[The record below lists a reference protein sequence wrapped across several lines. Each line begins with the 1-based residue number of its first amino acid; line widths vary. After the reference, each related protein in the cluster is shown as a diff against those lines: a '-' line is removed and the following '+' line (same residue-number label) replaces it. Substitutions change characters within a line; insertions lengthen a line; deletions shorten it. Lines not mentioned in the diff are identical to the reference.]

1 MKVFISTTTFA
12 EYSQRPLDLLKERKV
27 DFDLN
32 SNKRKLGEEE
42 IRGILSTG
50 AYSGLIAGTEP
61 LTQKVLESAKNL
73 KVISRV
79 GVGMDNVDL
88 EAAKRLKIKVFN
100 TPDVLTD
107 AVAELTL
114 GLMLCCL
121 RKISLQDRDIRN
133 GVWKKQMGQLLK
145 GKTVGL
151 IGFGRIGQRVGQLVN
166 AFGARIIFYDIKN
179 EKSATLEELIRS
191 VDIISIHAGS
201 KDSLIGEK
209 EIELMKQGVILVN
222 TSRGAA
228 INEKDL
234 LEGLKSGKVSAAGLD
249 VFESEPYS
257 GQLKNLD
264 NVVMTAHTGSYAKES
279 RQAMEVEAVENLL
292 KGLE

>member
-12 EYSQRPLDLLKERKV
+12 EYSQRPLDLLKEHKV

-133 GVWKKQMGQLLK
+133 GVWEKQMGQLLK

-179 EKSATLEELIRS
+179 EKSVTSEELIINA
-191 VDIISIHAGS
+191 DIISIHAGS
-201 KDSLIGEK
+201 KDVLIGKK

-234 LEGLKSGKVSAAGLD
+234 LEGLKSGKILAAGLD

-279 RQAMEVEAVENLL
+279 RMAMEIEAAANLL
-292 KGLE
+292 EGLE

>member
-12 EYSQRPLDLLKERKV
+12 EYSQSPLNLLKERKV
-27 DFDLN
+27 DFELN
-32 SNKRKLGEEE
+32 SSNKKLSEEE
-42 IRGILSTG
+42 IKGILSTG

-88 EAAKRLKIKVFN
+88 ETAKRLKIKVFN

-145 GKTVGL
+145 GKRVGL

-191 VDIISIHAGS
+191 ADIISIHVGS

-234 LEGLKSGKVSAAGLD
+234 LDGLKSGKILAAGLD

-264 NVVMTAHTGSYAKES
+264 NVVMTAHAGSYAKEA
-279 RQAMEVEAVENLL
+279 RIAMEIEAVENLL
-292 KGLE
+292 NGLE